1 MCVRFVCFLRVMRVE
16 VRKIKIMHGLEAEI
30 QGRIEVGHGLLN
42 SGADREKLKQ
52 YSVQPS
58 FLIGINF

>member
-1 MCVRFVCFLRVMRVE
+1 MRVE